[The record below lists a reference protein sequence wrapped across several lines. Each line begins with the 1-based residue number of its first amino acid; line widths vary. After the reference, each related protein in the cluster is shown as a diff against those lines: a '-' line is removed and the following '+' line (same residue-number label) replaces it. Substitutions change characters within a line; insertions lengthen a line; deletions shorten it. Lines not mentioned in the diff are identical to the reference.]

1 MTLRRMSVHYTKH
14 CLHHQNEI
22 DITDGELYTGLDA
35 KFQRSIMKKIILCIL
50 LISICSLSCGYRG
63 YLRWFRPKVDIMD
76 VIKAKEE
83 IDRAENPAKKYLI
96 VNNLRDDL
104 VNIKSAVVKDIL
116 PSSNIDYDF
125 CVVVD
130 IPYEKGNV
138 ECYLYSKNLYEKEDV
153 ATIAR
158 LKKGK
163 SVVSAVGEFSRFFT
177 QLDDVFVKIELVNTT
192 IDIKGE
198 K

>member
-1 MTLRRMSVHYTKH
+1 M
-14 CLHHQNEI
+14 HHAMRSYQFHNEI
-22 DITDGELYTGLDA
+22 DMRGRRLYIGSDVEKLQGL
-35 KFQRSIMKKIILCIL
+35 IMKKIVLCIVL
-50 LISICSLSCGYRG
+50 VCICPLSCGYRG

-96 VNNLRDDL
+96 ANNLRDDL
-104 VNIKSAVVKDIL
+104 VSIKNALVKEIL
-116 PSSNIDYDF
+116 PSNNIDYDF

-138 ECYLYSKNLYEKEDV
+138 ECYLYSKNLYEKEDI

-163 SVVSAVGEFSRFFT
+163 SVVNAVGEFSRFFT
-177 QLDDVFVKIELVNTT
+177 LLDDAFVKIELVNTT
-192 IDIKGE
+192 IDITGE